1 MKSVII
7 AIVLMLSASV
17 MVTPSADNFA
27 SVTNDWYQ
35 GNWTNVYELAQQR
48 LAANWLSV
56 DCLSLQCFLSVRK
69 RNTTLWLVWKRQI
82 CCGL

>member
-35 GNWTNVYELAQQR
+35 GNWTRSFDYNRQFVSPTTVELGMDILNSQQ
-48 LAANWLSV
+48 
-56 DCLSLQCFLSVRK
+56 
-69 RNTTLWLVWKRQI
+69 
-82 CCGL
+82 GE

>member
-35 GNWTNVYELAQQR
+35 GNWTRSFDYNRQFVSPTTVELGMDIPNSQQ
-48 LAANWLSV
+48 
-56 DCLSLQCFLSVRK
+56 
-69 RNTTLWLVWKRQI
+69 
-82 CCGL
+82 GE

>member
-1 MKSVII
+1 MKNTIA
-7 AIVLMLSASV
+7 AIVLSLSALAHAA
-17 MVTPSADNFA
+17 PSADNYA